1 MRGGAL
7 PTQICRCFCK
17 RSSDLLISI
26 RSTACFLDLG
36 NRVRPYLESLQRII
50 KSAGAPAPP
59 KRVSSLP
66 VRKIVLRDGSTAE
79 GSCAGYRLGAPRAQ
93 HSWASRVP
101 SGARKAGG
109 DRRRRLRFETESV
122 VVRSHARRGIRQGEG
137 RCRPAAH
144 VGPRD
149 LPGLRAGGMA
159 AAGGTRHDPLF
170 RRMTATPHDRGTVD
184 RRRGVAFM
192 SRGMLAPIT

>member
-1 MRGGAL
+1 VRGGAL

-26 RSTACFLDLG
+26 LSTACFLDLG

-122 VVRSHARRGIRQGEG
+122 VVRSHARRGIRQGEADVALPRMSG
-137 RCRPAAH
+137 RETCPVCALEVWLR
-144 VGPRD
+144 
-149 LPGLRAGGMA
+149 RAGPAMTRCS
-159 AAGGTRHDPLF
+159 GG
-170 RRMTATPHDRGTVD
+170 
-184 RRRGVAFM
+184 
-192 SRGMLAPIT
+192 